1 MRFERIPGPAR
12 GLVSRTG
19 GRPAPPPRPARR
31 LDEPAVTRPAA
42 RPERPHVHPL
52 SYVGF
57 SLVLSF
63 LLFVFFLAGD
73 RGFLQVRKQRAQ
85 VGALQAMAD
94 GFLLCNAD
102 DRVVAW
108 NERYLAMYPWLRP
121 VIAVGVRFGGHRAQ
135 RHPPALDIGLVP
147 VLADI
152 SGTVFLDSDSDRD
165 FSAGDTGS
173 NAVAWLAARV
183 R

>member
-1 MRFERIPGPAR
+1 LRFERIPGPGK

-19 GRPAPPPRPARR
+19 GRPAPPPRPVRR
-31 LDEPAVTRPAA
+31 TDEPVAAGPAA

-85 VGALQAMAD
+85 VGALQAEVSAIAERNETLEREVARLTKD
-94 GFLLCNAD
+94 PAAVEKIAREDLHLVAPGDVVLVLPPGFEEKVTP
-102 DRVVAW
+102 R
-108 NERYLAMYPWLRP
+108 RSHSP
-121 VIAVGVRFGGHRAQ
+121 GTT
-135 RHPPALDIGLVP
+135 VP
-147 VLADI
+147 
-152 SGTVFLDSDSDRD
+152 SR
-165 FSAGDTGS
+165 
-173 NAVAWLAARV
+173 
-183 R
+183 